1 MKAILKREF
10 LSFFRSM
17 TGWLFIGINLV
28 VFGLYFSV
36 YNLFQRIPTISYALN
51 GMTFVFLITVPV
63 LTMRIFAAERRDKV
77 DQLTL
82 TSPVS
87 VGKIVLGKYL
97 ALALCYLI
105 VIAIM
110 AISPLVLRMF
120 GTVSLRE
127 NYTALF
133 GMLLYGLTLLAIG
146 LFASSLTENLI
157 VAAVVSFLL
166 IFIGYIS
173 SSFVS
178 TFSLT
183 GPVAKILGWYD
194 FITPLT
200 DFLSGSFS
208 LRHVVFYV
216 TAILICLVVTTQII
230 LKRRYNVSRK
240 HLTLSAFS
248 LVTIVA
254 VFAVAV
260 VGNFAMTRVPAK
272 AAVYDM
278 TASKYYT
285 LGSKSK
291 KILKGLDKDVTIYC
305 MAKESSLTYDYE
317 ITLKKTLEQYQAAS
331 KHITVKYV
339 DPDKNPT
346 FASKYTDEDL
356 STGSLIVVSG
366 SKSRVIPVSD
376 LYETSVDYT
385 SYSQQIS
392 GYDIEGQVT
401 GAINYIGSDNLMK
414 VYVLTGHDE
423 PSMEATFTRALQKLN
438 AQTKELNFLTESK
451 VPNDASAVIVFGPKS
466 DFSEDDVKKLESYVD
481 DGGRVFIALDVMK
494 NSSLTNVKKFLND
507 EGIKAS
513 DGAIAE
519 TDENYYYQSPYL
531 LLPEVKDTNATKD
544 VTGTLQVFMPYSL
557 GLTKVKTDGVK
568 FVNLAVTSDKAIAK
582 NSQSADDLQ
591 TAVQETDEKIRKE
604 SGDEQGRFSL
614 GLIAKK
620 GKGRVAAFGSVYA
633 FTEQMNQAAYGRNET
648 LFSDVFSYLLPDQ
661 SKSSVNIPTKRIDST
676 TITISAKVIK
686 VYGFFFGI
694 FVPLF
699 LIVCGAIVVVYRKRR

>member
-36 YNLFQRIPTISYALN
+36 YNLYQGIPTISYALN

-63 LTMRIFAAERRDKV
+63 LTMRVFAAERRDKV

-146 LFASSLTENLI
+146 MFASAITENLI

-166 IFIGYIS
+166 IFVGYIS

-194 FITPLT
+194 FITPLS

-208 LRHVVFYV
+208 LRHVVYYV
-216 TAILICLVVTTQII
+216 TAILICLVVSTQVI

-260 VGNFAMTRVPAK
+260 GGNYAMTKVPAK
-272 AAVYDM
+272 AAVFDM
-278 TASKYYT
+278 TTQKYYT

-291 KILKGLDKDVTIYC
+291 KILKSLDKDVTIYC
-305 MAKESSLTYDYE
+305 MAKKSALTYDYE

-366 SKSRVIPVSD
+366 SKSKVIPVDD
-376 LYETSVDYT
+376 LYQTSVDYT

-401 GAINYIGSDNLMK
+401 GAINYIDSDNLAK

-423 PSMEATFTRALQKLN
+423 PSMDSTFTRAIEKLN
-438 AQTKELNFLTESK
+438 AKTAELNFLTDSE
-451 VPNDASAVIVFGPKS
+451 VPDDASAVIVFGPQS
-466 DFSEDDVKKLESYVD
+466 DFSEDDVEKLEDYVD

-494 NSSLTNVKKFLND
+494 NSSLKNVNKFLTD

-513 DGAIAE
+513 DGAVAE

-531 LLPEVKDTNATKD
+531 LLPEVKDTNATRD
-544 VTGTLQVFMPYSL
+544 VTGTLQAFMPYSL

-568 FVNLAVTSDKAIAK
+568 FINLAVTSDKAIAK
-582 NSQSADDLQ
+582 NSQSSDDLQ
-591 TAVQETDEKIRKE
+591 TAVQDTESKIKKE

-633 FTEQMNQAAYGRNET
+633 FTEQMNQVVSGRNET

-661 SKSSVNIPTKRIDST
+661 SKSSVNIPTKTIDST
-676 TITISAKVIK
+676 TLTISAKVIK

>member
-36 YNLFQRIPTISYALN
+36 YNLYQGIPTISYALN

-63 LTMRIFAAERRDKV
+63 LTMRVFAAERRDKV

-97 ALALCYLI
+97 ALTLCYLI

-146 LFASSLTENLI
+146 MFASAITENLI

-166 IFIGYIS
+166 IFVGYIS

-194 FITPLT
+194 FITPLS

-208 LRHVVFYV
+208 LRHVVYYV
-216 TAILICLVVTTQII
+216 TAILICLVVSTQVI

-260 VGNFAMTRVPAK
+260 GGNYAMTKVPAK
-272 AAVYDM
+272 AAVFDM
-278 TASKYYT
+278 TTQKYYT
-285 LGSKSK
+285 LGAKSK
-291 KILKGLDKDVTIYC
+291 KILKSLDKDVTIYC
-305 MAKESSLTYDYE
+305 MAKKSALTYDYE

-366 SKSRVIPVSD
+366 SRSKVIPVDD
-376 LYETSVDYT
+376 LYQTSVDYT

-401 GAINYIGSDNLMK
+401 GAINYIDSDNLAK

-423 PSMEATFTRALQKLN
+423 PSMDSTFTRAIEKLN
-438 AQTKELNFLTESK
+438 AKTAELNFLTDSE
-451 VPNDASAVIVFGPKS
+451 VPDDASAVIVFGPRS

-494 NSSLTNVKKFLND
+494 NSSLKNVNKFLTD

-513 DGAIAE
+513 DGAVAE

-544 VTGTLQVFMPYSL
+544 VTGTLQAFMPYSL

-568 FVNLAVTSDKAIAK
+568 FINLAVTSDKAIAK
-582 NSQSADDLQ
+582 NSQSSDDLQ
-591 TAVQETDEKIRKE
+591 TAVQDTESKIKKE
-604 SGDEQGRFSL
+604 SGDEQGQFSL
-614 GLIAKK
+614 GLIAKN

-633 FTEQMNQAAYGRNET
+633 FTEQMNQVVSGRNET

-661 SKSSVNIPTKRIDST
+661 SKSSVNIPTKTIDST
-676 TITISAKVIK
+676 TLTISAKVIRI
-686 VYGFFFGI
+686 YGFFFGI
-694 FVPLF
+694 FIPIF
-699 LIVCGAIVVVYRKRR
+699 LIACGIIVVVYRKRR

>member
-36 YNLFQRIPTISYALN
+36 YNLYQGIPTISYALN

-63 LTMRIFAAERRDKV
+63 LTMRVFAAERRDKV

-110 AISPLVLRMF
+110 AISPLVLRLF

-285 LGSKSK
+285 IGSKSK
-291 KILKGLDKDVTIYC
+291 KILNGLDKDVTIYC
-305 MAKESSLTYDYE
+305 MAKKSSLTYDYE
-317 ITLKKTLEQYQAAS
+317 ITLKKTLEQYEAAS

-376 LYETSVDYT
+376 LYVTSVDYT

-438 AQTKELNFLTESK
+438 TQTEELNFLTESK

-519 TDENYYYQSPYL
+519 TDENYYYQSPYQ

-591 TAVQETDEKIRKE
+591 TAVQETDEKRRKE

-633 FTEQMNQAAYGRNET
+633 FTEQMNQVVSGRNET

-676 TITISAKVIK
+676 TLTISAKVIK